1 MRGCRFVV
9 VACVVALMVGL
20 TAPYAARAQAS
31 VLYFPASGHF
41 LDDAYGFLSFWQAH
55 DGERI
60 LGFPISESQVV
71 DGLGI
76 QYFERGRLEQAVD
89 PANNLT
95 SVRLGRVGAEYAAML
110 WKTFAPPP
118 KRKSSGLVFEATGH
132 TLRAPFL
139 AFWQQ
144 HGGEERFGPPISEA
158 LWEVTERGRRQVQ
171 YFANVRLEREAE
183 QVGSE
188 QEIVVGDLGRALAT
202 LRAID
207 TARVANWGATEF
219 GPAAPVAANVVS
231 LDATP
236 TPRPP
241 PPTPPQPRPTA
252 APQAKPVKATQKR
265 SIGPTRGK
273 LVVVNLSDQWLYA
286 YEDGEQI
293 FSAPVS
299 TGRDGME
306 TPTGSFDV
314 YAKLKNQTMDGVDNG
329 VPWEVPNVPNV
340 MYIYGG
346 VALHG
351 TYWHNRFGSGARLSH
366 GCINL
371 PLKSAAWLFDWAP
384 VGTTVK
390 VTY

>member
-1 MRGCRFVV
+1 MRFCRSVV
-9 VACVVALMVGL
+9 VMCVVALVLGVV
-20 TAPYAARAQAS
+20 APPVVRAQAS
-31 VLYFPASGHF
+31 VVYFPASGHF

-60 LGFPISESQVV
+60 LGFPISEAAAT
-71 DGLGI
+71 DGLGF

-89 PANNLT
+89 PANGVT
-95 SVRLGRVGAEYAAML
+95 SVRLGQVGAEYAEL
-110 WKTFAPPP
+110 SWKTFAPPP
-118 KRKSSGLVFEATGH
+118 PRKNTGMLFEASGH

-144 HGGEERFGPPISEA
+144 HGGEELFGPPISEA

-171 YFANVRLEREAE
+171 YFANLRLERDAE
-183 QVGSE
+183 QVGTE
-188 QEIVVGDLGRALAT
+188 REIIVGELGRALAT
-202 LRAID
+202 LRGID
-207 TARVANWGATEF
+207 TARVANWGATEY

-236 TPRPP
+236 TPLPA
-241 PPTPPQPRPTA
+241 TPAPAKPKPTA
-252 APQAKPVKATQKR
+252 APQAKSSKPTKQRGV
-265 SIGPTRGK
+265 GPTAGK
-273 LVVVNLSDQWLYA
+273 LIVVNLSDQWLYA
-286 YEDGEQI
+286 YEDGEQV
-293 FSAPVS
+293 FSAPVT

-340 MYIYGG
+340 MYIHGG

-371 PLKSAAWLFDWAP
+371 PLKSAAWLYGWAP